1 MTTEQKPC
9 DVPIACLSGVRSQR
23 SSAGSGPGPALV
35 SSCLSFLSLIG
46 TDSLSL
52 TPRIPRADLLPPS
65 TSFLPSDAEALHSAY
80 IWDR

>member
-9 DVPIACLSGVRSQR
+9 DVPVACPSGVRSQR

-46 TDSLSL
+46 TDSV
-52 TPRIPRADLLPPS
+52 PH
-65 TSFLPSDAEALHSAY
+65 TSDTQGRPAAAFYFFPAK
-80 IWDR
+80 